1 MPEGAKVGT
10 LKPAILALADGT
22 VFKGKALGASGET
35 TGEVVFNT
43 AMSGY
48 QEILTDPSYRGQM
61 IAMTSPHIGNYG
73 INLEDTES
81 KRPWLAGFIVREAC
95 PLPSSWRSCLS
106 LDTYLQAHHIVG
118 IQGIDTRALTTHLRD
133 HGSQQGCI
141 SHLDEE
147 CDRLIQKA
155 REAPNILG
163 RDLVHEVTC
172 SEAYSWRDGSGEW
185 RLPIPTPTSATPSHR
200 YKVVAMDF
208 GIKYNILRRLVDEG
222 CDVTVVPA
230 TTTAAA
236 VLAMNPDGIFLSN
249 GPGDPEGVP
258 YAIETVAKLLGQRPV
273 FGICLGQQ
281 IMGLALGMQTY
292 KLKFGHH
299 GGNHPVLNLETKRVE
314 ITSQNHNFAVRGTE
328 VTGISSAMP
337 LWSTPYGPVQ
347 VTHKSLNDEAVEGFR
362 CLDVPAYSVQYHPEA
377 SPGPHDAAYLFRGFT
392 EMMRKERL

>member
-147 CDRLIQKA
+147 SDRLIQKA

-163 RDLVHEVTC
+163 RDLVKEVTC
-172 SEAYSWRDGSGEW
+172 SEAYS
-185 RLPIPTPTSATPSHR
+185 
-200 YKVVAMDF
+200 
-208 GIKYNILRRLVDEG
+208 
-222 CDVTVVPA
+222 
-230 TTTAAA
+230 
-236 VLAMNPDGIFLSN
+236 
-249 GPGDPEGVP
+249 
-258 YAIETVAKLLGQRPV
+258 
-273 FGICLGQQ
+273 
-281 IMGLALGMQTY
+281 
-292 KLKFGHH
+292 
-299 GGNHPVLNLETKRVE
+299 
-314 ITSQNHNFAVRGTE
+314 
-328 VTGISSAMP
+328 
-337 LWSTPYGPVQ
+337 
-347 VTHKSLNDEAVEGFR
+347 
-362 CLDVPAYSVQYHPEA
+362 
-377 SPGPHDAAYLFRGFT
+377 
-392 EMMRKERL
+392 

>member
-95 PLPSSWRSCLS
+95 PLASSWRSCLS

-147 CDRLIQKA
+147 PDRLIQKA

-185 RLPIPTPTSATPSHR
+185 RLAVPTPTSATPSHR

-230 TTTAAA
+230 TTTATA

-328 VTGISSAMP
+328 VTGISSA
-337 LWSTPYGPVQ
+337 
-347 VTHKSLNDEAVEGFR
+347 
-362 CLDVPAYSVQYHPEA
+362 LDVPAYSVQYHPEA